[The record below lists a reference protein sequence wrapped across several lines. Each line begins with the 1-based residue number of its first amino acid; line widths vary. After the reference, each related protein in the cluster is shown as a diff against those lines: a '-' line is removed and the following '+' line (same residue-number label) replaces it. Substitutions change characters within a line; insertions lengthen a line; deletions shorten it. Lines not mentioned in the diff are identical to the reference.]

1 MASQKKLGKTAV
13 GILLNFAIVTWFS
26 VLSLSTFAAETAAED
41 VRLAVE
47 TNVNSLVVRLEE
59 KRPLYKES
67 TEEFYQEMGDA
78 LSELVDFR
86 RIAARVMGKYGR
98 SASVEQRDRF
108 VETFKRSLF
117 TTYSKALVESGK
129 FTVQVQQANMLNP
142 EQDKASVDIEVTSEN
157 GNKYKV
163 VYSMYLNT
171 TKNTWLLENIIV
183 SGINVGLAFRDRF
196 EQEMRTNRGDMD
208 AVIANWNSQ
217 LDIEAN
223 NQG

>member
-1 MASQKKLGKTAV
+1 MNSQKMLSK
-13 GILLNFAIVTWFS
+13 S
-26 VLSLSTFAAETAAED
+26 VLRMLLKFVVVTCVSIFSLSSVSADTATEN
-41 VRLAVE
+41 VRLTVE
-47 TNVNSLVVRLEE
+47 TSVNSLVARLEE
-59 KRPLYKES
+59 KRPLYKEN
-67 TEEFYQEMGDA
+67 TEEFYREMGGA

-129 FTVQVQQANMLNP
+129 FTVQVQQANMLSP
-142 EQDKASVDIEVTSEN
+142 EQDKASVDIEVTAEN

-171 TKNTWLLENIIV
+171 SKNAWLLENIIV

-223 NQG
+223 SQG